1 MSAFVCQCSEA
12 NARCPNRDRDLQAI
26 FGRRTLR
33 NILLAVEAAVYAY
46 VPLSLESTLYA
57 IAFSASAKRAT
68 LCRRVLESGKND
80 VSRRRAYDLLGVGY
94 EIANRSRESYLPNVE
109 VLPLSSRRLSQDTGE
124 TSTILCDWQ

>member
-1 MSAFVCQCSEA
+1 M
-12 NARCPNRDRDLQAI
+12 
-26 FGRRTLR
+26 
-33 NILLAVEAAVYAY
+33 
-46 VPLSLESTLYA
+46 PLSLASTIYA
-57 IAFSASAKRAT
+57 IAFSASAKRAA